1 MSTAP
6 EKEPPTL
13 EVRHLQTRFHTRAG
27 VLPVVNDVSFRLERG
42 KVLGLV
48 GESGSGKSVTGFS
61 IMGLVDPPGRGE
73 SGQVLFKGRDLMQL
87 SAREQRGLRGN
98 RIAMIFQD
106 PMATLNPVLR
116 IDTQML
122 EAVRAHRR
130 VSSAEARKHAS
141 DTLALMGI
149 SSPDERLKAYPHQ
162 LSGGMRQRV
171 AIAIAMLHGPDLI
184 IADEP
189 TTALDVT
196 IQAQILSEM
205 QKLVQTT
212 GTAMIWISHDLSVVA
227 GLADDIAVMY
237 AGRVVEQGS
246 VDDVLDHPQHPYT
259 QGLIASLPSANRKTR
274 ERGARLQQIPGM
286 APNLLHM
293 PPGCAF
299 APRCARATAVCSTMP
314 EMSQPRP
321 EAPGHSARC
330 VHPGAAPAT
339 VEAVA

>member
-1 MSTAP
+1 M
-6 EKEPPTL
+6 
-13 EVRHLQTRFHTRAG
+13 
-27 VLPVVNDVSFRLERG
+27 
-42 KVLGLV
+42 
-48 GESGSGKSVTGFS
+48 
-61 IMGLVDPPGRGE
+61 
-73 SGQVLFKGRDLMQL
+73 LFQGRDLMQL
-87 SAREQRGLRGN
+87 SAREQRALRGN

-116 IDTQML
+116 VDTQMI

-130 VSSAEARKHAS
+130 VSSAEARQQAS

-149 SSPDERLKAYPHQ
+149 PSPDERLKAYPHQ

-189 TTALDVT
+189 TT
-196 IQAQILSEM
+196 
-205 QKLVQTT
+205 
-212 GTAMIWISHDLSVVA
+212 SVVA

-237 AGRVVEQGS
+237 AGRIVEHGS
-246 VDDVLDHPQHPYT
+246 VDEVLDHPQHPYT

-299 APRCARATAVCSTMP
+299 APRCARASAVCETMP
-314 EMSQPRP
+314 EMSQPRSD
-321 EAPGHSARC
+321 APGHSVRC
-330 VHPGAAPAT
+330 FHPGIAPVA
-339 VEAVA
+339 VEVVA